1 MHHEGVMCI
10 QELLYSKP
18 ACELVPTAAEALVTP
33 PSRLNMLSTFGQ
45 QQQLVG
51 REGLPED
58 LPQLSKGNA
67 DYMSR
72 SIRQHRMVNIPAL
85 MVSCFRA
92 KLPWPELVRKADM
105 TARTWPASMLPS
117 SPVSRQHANLL
128 AVPDI
133 AW

>member
-1 MHHEGVMCI
+1 M
-10 QELLYSKP
+10 
-18 ACELVPTAAEALVTP
+18 
-33 PSRLNMLSTFGQ
+33 STSGQ

-51 REGLPED
+51 REGLPEE
-58 LPQLSKGNA
+58 LAHMSKGNA
-67 DYMSR
+67 DYMSQ

-85 MVSCFRA
+85 MLSCFRA

-105 TARTWPASMLPS
+105 TARTWTVSMLLS
-117 SPVSRQHANLL
+117 SQVSRQHVNVL